1 MANIPASM
9 SGTLALFFYDLCYGL
24 IRRPWRFQETLCF
37 FASEQIQNKE
47 VEGADRGKHL
57 AEMQV

>member
-1 MANIPASM
+1 MRNLTFFRLRSLL
-9 SGTLALFFYDLCYGL
+9 GTNFEALPLSRDFMYFV
-24 IRRPWRFQETLCF
+24 T
-37 FASEQIQNKE
+37 EQIQNKE

>member
-1 MANIPASM
+1 M
-9 SGTLALFFYDLCYGL
+9 SRNSLSFVT
-24 IRRPWRFQETLCF
+24 
-37 FASEQIQNKE
+37 EQIQNKE